1 MIGVLVVVVI
11 LIVAMLAYLFVF
23 AGEEGPKTYS
33 ATYEEFLNDLEVDA
47 SSSSVTFK
55 TYDDGDI
62 VDITGTV
69 DKVKLADVPAGTVGA
84 DSGTWTL
91 VYFEPPS
98 ASTIDMY
105 DCFAYKGDKSD
116 EYSVGE
122 EGTVRVHIK
131 KMSPMG
137 ITMEYPEECMTADSV
152 ESYIPIPTVTYED
165 FIDDI
170 NIDISSMVVTFD
182 SYDDGDIVD
191 VVGTVEKV
199 KLADVPSGV
208 GGLDSGTWTIVYFE
222 QPSGSAMVI
231 YDSFAYSGDL
241 KSDYTIGEEGTVR
254 VHIKEMSAMG
264 ITMEYP
270 EEFMT
275 ADMVEDYIQVPT
287 ASMDFTETSPGNY
300 TGGIVSASAEIY
312 LNEIEIEIYDSS
324 SGYSGSDD
332 GDLTDDSPEEVD
344 VWYGNLTLEFT
355 DANNNKKLDAG
366 DVFTLTNA
374 ESGDEITIFD
384 TYSYEEIASYTII

>member
-1 MIGVLVVVVI
+1 
-11 LIVAMLAYLFVF
+11 MLAYLFVF

-98 ASTIDMY
+98 ASTVDMY

-116 EYSVGE
+116 EYTVGE

-131 KMSPMG
+131 KMSVMG
-137 ITMEYPEECMTADSV
+137 MTTEYPEECMKADAV
-152 ESYIPIPTVTYED
+152 EDYIPVPTVMYED
-165 FIDDI
+165 FLDDI

-191 VVGTVEKV
+191 VVGTVENIRF
-199 KLADVPSGV
+199 ADVPSGV
-208 GGLDSGTWTIVYFE
+208 VGLDSGTWTIVYFE
-222 QPSGSAMVI
+222 PPSSSTMI
-231 YDSFAYSGDL
+231 IFDSFAYKGDI
-241 KSDYTIGEEGTVR
+241 SDEYTVGEEGTVT
-254 VHIKEMSAMG
+254 VHIVEMSAMG

-270 EEFMT
+270 EESMT
-275 ADMVEDYIQVPT
+275 ADMLEDYILVPT

-324 SGYSGSDD
+324 SGSYGTDD

-355 DANNNKKLDAG
+355 DVNDNSKLDAA

-374 ESGDEITIFD
+374 DSGDEITIYD
-384 TYSYEEIASYTII
+384 TYSYDEIASYTII